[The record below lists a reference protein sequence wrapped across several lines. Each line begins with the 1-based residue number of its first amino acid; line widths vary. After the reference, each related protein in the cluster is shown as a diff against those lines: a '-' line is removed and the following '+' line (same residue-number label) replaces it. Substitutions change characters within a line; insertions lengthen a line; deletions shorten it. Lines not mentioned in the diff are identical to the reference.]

1 MKVALAF
8 LTSVLVVAG
17 FAFPRDALAQQSMG
31 GMGNMGNMGGMRGSY
46 SRLYDPHTV
55 VTVSGRVVSV
65 EKVAYRSGRSYGI
78 HLLLKTASEE
88 ISVHL
93 GPSWFIDRQSLK
105 IAPNDTIEVTGS
117 RVTYDGKPA
126 IIAAE
131 VKKGSETLELRDS
144 NGYPK
149 WSRSRRR

>member
-1 MKVALAF
+1 MKPILAMF
-8 LTSVLVVAG
+8 TLLLWVAG
-17 FAFPRDALAQQSMG
+17 FAFPSPSLAQQS
-31 GMGNMGNMGGMRGSY
+31 MGNMGNMGGMRGSY

-55 VTVSGRVVSV
+55 VTVTGEVVSV

-78 HLLLKTASEE
+78 HLLLKTADEE
-88 ISVHL
+88 IPVHL
-93 GPSWFIDRQSLK
+93 GPSWFMARHGMK
-105 IAPNDTIEVTGS
+105 IAPHDTIEVTGS
-117 RVTYDGKPA
+117 RVTYGGKPA

-131 VKKGSETLELRDS
+131 VTRGSEKLVLRDS